1 MKRTNRNSKIKILTN
16 ENLSLYN
23 IIQLEPIY
31 YIYYISEKQYKETRF
46 ICEIL
51 I

>member
-1 MKRTNRNSKIKILTN
+1 MRTDRNSRIRILTN

-23 IIQLEPIY
+23 IIQLEPID
-31 YIYYISEKQYKETRF
+31 YIYYINGKQYKETRF
-46 ICEIL
+46 MCEIL